1 MIKKSLGAA
10 LALAFM
16 SSAVLASDLPSRAA
30 APAPVFTAAPAAVT
44 GFYAGVRGSYATE
57 LEKGAVGA
65 NAGYEYGNLRFEGNY
80 DRLGLGSTGV
90 NLATGNVIYGYKLGN
105 LTPYVL
111 GGAGV
116 AGKDGDFKLDVNHAV
131 YNVGGGVRFAVTEKI
146 ELDGRYRFVQAIR
159 KDGVTGERAYDHLFT
174 AGVNYKF

>member
-1 MIKKSLGAA
+1 MSKLALGAGLA
-10 LALAFM
+10 LALL
-16 SSAVLASDLPSRAA
+16 SSAAFASDLPARTA

-65 NAGYEYGNLRFEGNY
+65 NAGYEYGNFRVEGDY
-80 DRLGLGSTGV
+80 DRLGLGKAGV
-90 NLATGNVIYGYKLGN
+90 NLATGNVIYGYKVGN

-111 GGAGV
+111 GGAGL
-116 AGKDGDFKLDVNHAV
+116 AGRDGDFRFDVNHAV

-146 ELDGRYRFVQAIR
+146 ELDARYRFVQAVK
-159 KDGVTGERAYDHLFT
+159 KDAAGDRAYDNLFT

>member
-1 MIKKSLGAA
+1 MKYTLITALLLSTSMAVAA
-10 LALAFM
+10 
-16 SSAVLASDLPSRAA
+16 DLPSRMAP
-30 APAPVFTAAPAAVT
+30 PAPVFTATAPAAAT

-57 LEKGAVGA
+57 FEKGAVGA
-65 NAGYEYGNLRFEGNY
+65 NVGYEYGSLRFEGAY
-80 DRLGLGSTGV
+80 DRLGLGKAGV
-90 NLATGNVIYGYKLGN
+90 NMLTGNVIYGYKLGN

-111 GGAGV
+111 GGAGF
-116 AGKDGDFKLDVNHAV
+116 ASGQGFQFDVNHAV

-159 KDGVTGERAYDHLFT
+159 KDGVTGERAYDHLLT